1 MHNFAPIHPEKKR
14 LLYEK
19 IAVILFS
26 CCDVRCGGGVVS

>member
-1 MHNFAPIHPEKKR
+1 MHNFAPIHPEKR

-19 IAVILFS
+19 IAVILFG